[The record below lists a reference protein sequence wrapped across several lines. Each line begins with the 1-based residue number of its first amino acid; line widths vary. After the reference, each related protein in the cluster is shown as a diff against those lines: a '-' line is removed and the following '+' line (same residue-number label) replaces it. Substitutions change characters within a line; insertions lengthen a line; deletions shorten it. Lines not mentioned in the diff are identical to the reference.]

1 MTFTPTQVYTFIVS
15 VLAFIASVGAAATVI
30 GKAVAKAKQPETD
43 QNNRIKNLEERMS
56 SVESTINTHVGYFR
70 RDDERMT
77 ALEEANKVLMRAL
90 LAILA
95 HEIDGN
101 NTAELKTAH
110 RELQDYLLR
119 K

>member
-15 VLAFIASVGAAATVI
+15 VLAFIASVGAAATAI
-30 GKAVAKAKQPETD
+30 GKAIAKAKQPETD
-43 QNNRIKNLEERMS
+43 QNNRIKNLEERVS
-56 SVESTINTHVGYFR
+56 SVEKTLEKHTSFFST
-70 RDDERMT
+70 DDARMT